1 MLYPAKI
8 GSVDLIFGEKRYIL
22 LYPAQANFGH
32 DVILRHVV
40 TGRKARALHAGA
52 SARTESELPAKVKPR
67 SEVSEA
73 L

>member
-1 MLYPAKI
+1 MCVLYPAKI
-8 GSVDLIFGEKRYIL
+8 VSVEFIFGEKRYYFISSRRI
-22 LYPAQANFGH
+22 FGH

-40 TGRKARALHAGA
+40 TGRKRGIIAL
-52 SARTESELPAKVKPR
+52 RTESELPAKVKPR